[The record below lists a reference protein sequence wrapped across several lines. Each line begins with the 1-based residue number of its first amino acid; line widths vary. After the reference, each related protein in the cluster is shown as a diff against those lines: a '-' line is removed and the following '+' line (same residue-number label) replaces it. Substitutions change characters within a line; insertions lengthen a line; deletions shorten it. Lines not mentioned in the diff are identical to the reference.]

1 MPGAGPGLDFWQATG
16 HVGANPLHPM
26 NLKHLCGL
34 ALAALLTA
42 GSVHSQTTDMT
53 AKTVPTTASAV
64 NKHAAPILAAL
75 KLGDTAKEAKV
86 NEVVTAF
93 FTGLNDWHHQ
103 NDTALKGLWNEFNH
117 GRSKK
122 DVAAANGALDKI
134 DAVYATF
141 KPQHDGF
148 LKDLGE
154 VLTPEQVET
163 VEDVLTVRKVEVTY
177 NVYTQIFPT
186 LTEAQ
191 KAVVLQNLK
200 AAREQAIDASSMLEK
215 SAFFK
220 KYKIKIEDVYLT
232 AQGFDPK
239 KAREDFAAKSAKA
252 KADDGDAAK

>member
-1 MPGAGPGLDFWQATG
+1 MLEAY
-16 HVGANPLHPM
+16 PLHPM
-26 NLKHLCGL
+26 NLKHFPGL
-34 ALAALLTA
+34 ALAALLATA
-42 GSVHSQTTDMT
+42 SVHAQTFAVTTD
-53 AKTVPTTASAV
+53 TVPTAVSAV

-75 KLGDTAKEAKV
+75 KLGDAAKAAKV
-86 NEVVTAF
+86 NEVVTTF
-93 FTGLNDWHHQ
+93 FNGLNDWHHQ
-103 NDTALKGLWNEFNH
+103 NDAALKGLWNEFNH

-122 DVAAANGALDKI
+122 DTAAANAALDKI
-134 DAVYATF
+134 DALYATF

-148 LKDLGE
+148 LKGLGE
-154 VLTPEQVET
+154 VLTPAQVET

-177 NVYTQIFPT
+177 NVYTQIFPN
-186 LTEAQ
+186 LTDAQ

-252 KADDGDAAK
+252 KTDDGAQPDTAPEAK

>member
-1 MPGAGPGLDFWQATG
+1 MPRAGPGLDFGRAKV

-26 NLKHLCGL
+26 NLKHLSGL
-34 ALAALLTA
+34 ALAALLA
-42 GSVHSQTTDMT
+42 ASSVHSQTTDATTNAVPPT
-53 AKTVPTTASAV
+53 APAV
-64 NKHAAPILAAL
+64 NKHAVPILAAL
-75 KLGDTAKEAKV
+75 KLGDAAKEAKV
-86 NEVVTAF
+86 NEVVTTF

-103 NDTALKGLWNEFNH
+103 NDAALKGLWNDFNH

-122 DVAAANGALDKI
+122 DLAAANAALDKI

-148 LKDLGE
+148 LKGLGK
-154 VLTPEQVET
+154 VLSPEQVET

-186 LTEAQ
+186 LTEDQ
-191 KAVVLQNLK
+191 KTVVLQNLK

-252 KADDGDAAK
+252 KVDDGDAAK